1 MKTRTIFKPGICR
14 LQAKKCKETKEG
26 DTIFIHADLC
36 KFMEG
41 SYFEQFI
48 AEIYSFLGYDI
59 SWTKTT
65 GDQGLDLIANRKV
78 EDGTIERIG
87 IQCKRYNGK
96 VENSAVGICSK
107 YFYKCEK
114 AIVVTP
120 SYFTAS
126 ARELVDLLD
135 VEIVGKTELNRLLK
149 QIQELLLQQF
159 HREL

>member
-1 MKTRTIFKPGICR
+1 MQKSWLTKFLIVYLNNGIYVMFGFCSKLQLQSRKLQRNFLMKTWTIFKPGICR
-14 LQAKKCKETKEG
+14 FQAKKCKETKEG

-96 VENSAVGICSK
+96 VENSAVGICRQVLQVWK
-107 YFYKCEK
+107 
-114 AIVVTP
+114 
-120 SYFTAS
+120 SYRGNT
-126 ARELVDLLD
+126 
-135 VEIVGKTELNRLLK
+135 
-149 QIQELLLQQF
+149 
-159 HREL
+159 